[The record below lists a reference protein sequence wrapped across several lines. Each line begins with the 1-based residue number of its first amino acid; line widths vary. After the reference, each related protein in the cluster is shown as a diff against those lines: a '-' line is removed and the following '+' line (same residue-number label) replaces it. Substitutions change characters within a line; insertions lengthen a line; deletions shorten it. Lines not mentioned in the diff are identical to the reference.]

1 MEAAPAAEAAAA
13 PVEVASIDALT
24 ASAAAVAALVRSK
37 QGALD
42 EAKTQL
48 AALQEELASYT
59 AAKEALAAELQSK
72 GLSLDDVQAKLQA
85 VQGDYAGEQSARGDL
100 ESKLQ
105 DLGSQMQGYLAEY
118 GDSEDAAAPAEAPA
132 EAATAA
138 SGETAVPPEAPAEGA
153 AEAPAPAKT
162 VDAAASLVTLGAVLK
177 RRKDALESANS
188 RIGELEG
195 QLNEL
200 TAQGTELQAQIQE
213 KEQALADL
221 NTQYATA
228 QGDIATAQARLQELD
243 TQLQGYVAEFGDP
256 EDSAPPFEAVPE
268 ADALA
273 AGAEGGEAE
282 AAAPAPA
289 KVAGVASVAT
299 LGAVLKRRKDALEA
313 ANGRIGELQAQVTDL
328 VAQQA
333 DLETQVNDLLSE
345 KAALESQIQEKE
357 QALADLN
364 TQYESSQADAAK
376 LTTDS
381 ETLKNQLD
389 AVQAELTATEEERQ
403 RLDGQLTELN
413 TDLSSLA
420 AAWDA
425 GDEATVTSLAEKLM
439 SAAAPAVVAE
449 GEAEGQA
456 EGQAGDGHTNGE
468 ATREMAVPL
477 AKTAGAVAVA
487 GAIRKKQQ
495 TLEETAAQ
503 LDSAQQ
509 EQAALTT
516 AKADLEAQLA
526 ALQTKYDETEA
537 ARTQLQSQVD
547 ELAAEQEAAKALL
560 AERDSA
566 VLEAESKLEAI
577 TLPVEKTLSD
587 FKAAARAAA
596 EARGVELRS
605 TSDVQDLAELKH
617 IGVTFEQ
624 RLYRAGA
631 GTYWEVA
638 HMTDDDFE
646 LVLRLTEMQKLAM
659 DMSEVRS
666 DAVRL
671 AEESNTVGLLS
682 AGDTPDDFEP
692 IQGIGKIFEQRLY
705 SAGIRTYR
713 ELANTSEERLAEIC
727 QARKPL
733 VPDYGSWI
741 RQARMF
747 MEIRGDK

>member
-1 MEAAPAAEAAAA
+1 MPKNRQR
-13 PVEVASIDALT
+13 PQKPTHPHRL
-24 ASAAAVAALVRSK
+24 K
-37 QGALD
+37 QR
-42 EAKTQL
+42 AKWRQTPQHRPRKLRPSLPRRTPRHAL
-48 AALQEELASYT
+48 AAL
-59 AAKEALAAELQSK
+59 
-72 GLSLDDVQAKLQA
+72 GL
-85 VQGDYAGEQSARGDL
+85 
-100 ESKLQ
+100 
-105 DLGSQMQGYLAEY
+105 
-118 GDSEDAAAPAEAPA
+118 
-132 EAATAA
+132 
-138 SGETAVPPEAPAEGA
+138 
-153 AEAPAPAKT
+153 
-162 VDAAASLVTLGAVLK
+162 VLK
-177 RRKDALESANS
+177 RRKEAIES
-188 RIGELEG
+188 
-195 QLNEL
+195 
-200 TAQGTELQAQIQE
+200 
-213 KEQALADL
+213 
-221 NTQYATA
+221 
-228 QGDIATAQARLQELD
+228 
-243 TQLQGYVAEFGDP
+243 
-256 EDSAPPFEAVPE
+256 
-268 ADALA
+268 
-273 AGAEGGEAE
+273 
-282 AAAPAPA
+282 
-289 KVAGVASVAT
+289 
-299 LGAVLKRRKDALEA
+299 
-313 ANGRIGELQAQVTDL
+313 ANGRIGELEAQVTDL
-328 VAQQA
+328 TGQKA
-333 DLETQVNDLLSE
+333 DLEAQVNELMAQ
-345 KAALESQIQEKE
+345 KAGLEGEIQQKE

-364 TQYESSQADAAK
+364 TQYEASQADAAK
-376 LTTDS
+376 LTTDI
-381 ETLKNQLD
+381 ETLKYQLD

-403 RLDGQLTELN
+403 RLDGQLDELN
-413 TDLSSLA
+413 TDLSEPGGGMGCRRRG
-420 AAWDA
+420 DGEFA
-425 GDEATVTSLAEKLM
+425 GREADERRCPGRGSR
-439 SAAAPAVVAE
+439 SCRGQAE
-449 GEAEGQA
+449 GEAV
-456 EGQAGDGHTNGE
+456 DGHTNGE

-495 TLEETAAQ
+495 TLEETNAQ

-526 ALQTKYDETEA
+526 ALQAKYDETEA
-537 ARTQLQSQVD
+537 ARTQLQGQVD
-547 ELAAEQEAAKALL
+547 ELTAEQEAAKALL

-566 VLEAESKLEAI
+566 VQEAESKLEAI

-605 TSDVQDLAELKH
+605 TADVQDLAELKH

-659 DMSEVRS
+659 DMNEVRT

-671 AEESNTVGLLS
+671 AEESDSVGLLS
-682 AGDTPDDFEP
+682 AGETPDDFEP

-747 MEIRGDK
+747 MEIRGEK